1 MKDKPLFVIK
11 KNLQKTAQTGITF
24 QSQLNDTILKD
35 ICKKITGRTD
45 YDCQYVDDDYSDD
58 VLSNTYNKGRLA
70 ILRDGE
76 YVHFITFSEQN
87 IRGRNSSVQSVP
99 TAFNLFY
106 LCPRKKKKIYYYF
119 ICEDGNSATDYH
131 MFVYR
136 LMKTV
141 GFVFL
146 NASLASPIN
155 SFVTIEDMMRA
166 RPKIAKSTK
175 AIILPLSVKM
185 KMVSMRHTAK
195 LLVQVNMNPAL
206 YAMQCR

>member
-87 IRGRNSSVQSVP
+87 IRGRNQAFKVYRRHLTCFTCVPEKRKKSTTTSSVRMEIQQP
-99 TAFNLFY
+99 
-106 LCPRKKKKIYYYF
+106 II
-119 ICEDGNSATDYH
+119 IC
-131 MFVYR
+131 
-136 LMKTV
+136 
-141 GFVFL
+141 
-146 NASLASPIN
+146 
-155 SFVTIEDMMRA
+155 
-166 RPKIAKSTK
+166 
-175 AIILPLSVKM
+175 LSID
-185 KMVSMRHTAK
+185 
-195 LLVQVNMNPAL
+195 L
-206 YAMQCR
+206 

>member
-106 LCPRKKKKIYYYF
+106 LCPRKKEK
-119 ICEDGNSATDYH
+119 N
-131 MFVYR
+131 
-136 LMKTV
+136 
-141 GFVFL
+141 
-146 NASLASPIN
+146 
-155 SFVTIEDMMRA
+155 
-166 RPKIAKSTK
+166 
-175 AIILPLSVKM
+175 
-185 KMVSMRHTAK
+185 
-195 LLVQVNMNPAL
+195 LLL
-206 YAMQCR
+206 LHL